1 MAVESTFFLNGFH
14 HFCFFHC
21 QLPSAFVGL
30 VHRITGGSE
39 RPRGGGQNLQD
50 ATESAR
56 SSLLYRA
63 GIPGTPPPSGRVSRP
78 LQFLVTPSIM
88 GFNVRAKH
96 RSEHP
101 RSRFMRAYQPSI
113 LGVTKL
119 AVKSENELL
128 KHGGNIWG

>member
-1 MAVESTFFLNGFH
+1 MKDLVAAAKAFKMPLSLAARCFTALGPLGLLGPVLDPFFPPES
-14 HFCFFHC
+14 
-21 QLPSAFVGL
+21 
-30 VHRITGGSE
+30 
-39 RPRGGGQNLQD
+39 
-50 ATESAR
+50 
-56 SSLLYRA
+56 
-63 GIPGTPPPSGRVSRP
+63 PSGRVSKP
-78 LQFLVTPSIM
+78 LQFLVTQSIM
-88 GFNVRAKH
+88 GFNVRAKQ